1 MPEDTIWKKKL
12 EIQKKSSK
20 SRHVRPFNNFMFKTG
35 LSDRLFLEIKKSIK
49 DDEILIREA
58 KSQFIISTVA
68 AFEVYFR
75 DLFLVIFKL
84 CTTDVLK
91 RCKNILK
98 NKFSLE
104 DINYIH
110 SNNIEISD
118 FISSFINFQNLQN
131 IEKVFSA
138 FLEKSFFN
146 SLKGREF
153 KSRKSNGFPFKLE
166 NDYYLDLKNFIE
178 LRHLVVHDFDMNLEI
193 NDDDLDDYYSTL
205 LLFITASDVL
215 IHEDF
220 IELHLKEEFK

>member
-12 EIQKKSSK
+12 DFQKKSSK
-20 SRHVRPFNNFMFKTG
+20 SRHVRPFNNFMFKSD
-35 LSDRLFLEIKKSIK
+35 LSYRLFLEIKKSIK
-49 DDEILIREA
+49 DEALFREA
-58 KSQFIISTVA
+58 KSQFIISCITV
-68 AFEVYFR
+68 FEVYFR

-84 CTTDVLK
+84 CTTDILE

-104 DINYIH
+104 DIIYVY

-138 FLEKSFFN
+138 FLEKSFFD

-153 KSRKSNGFPFKLE
+153 KSRKSNGIPFKLKD
-166 NDYYLDLKNFIE
+166 DYYLDLKNFIE
-178 LRHLVVHDFDMNLEI
+178 LRHLVVHDYDMNLEI
-193 NDDDLDDYYSTL
+193 NDDDLDKYYSEL

-215 IHEDF
+215 IHQDF
-220 IELHLKEEFK
+220 IEPHLKEEFK